1 MAIGPTEPNRTP
13 RSRGA
18 STPSRLAAGHVCRT
32 AVARPEVLPRR
43 SSGAVGFASGLDE
56 VLRRPGPFGSDGNAV
71 GTYRRELHGLGVSWC
86 GERDVAGAVEA
97 VRSGRSGRG
106 SVVTSR
112 VVPSMVRR
120 TFVADGWRAM
130 AAIQG
135 ELLSSPAPIRLKPYS
150 IRLASRRPAFRTL
163 IDAGFRIVDQKTF
176 LSIARTVLD
185 PERYVTSGD
194 QL

>member
-1 MAIGPTEPNRTP
+1 
-13 RSRGA
+13 
-18 STPSRLAAGHVCRT
+18 
-32 AVARPEVLPRR
+32 
-43 SSGAVGFASGLDE
+43 
-56 VLRRPGPFGSDGNAV
+56 
-71 GTYRRELHGLGVSWC
+71 
-86 GERDVAGAVEA
+86 
-97 VRSGRSGRG
+97 
-106 SVVTSR
+106 
-112 VVPSMVRR
+112 
-120 TFVADGWRAM
+120 M